1 MNRLL
6 VLIAGLALATSA
18 AAGSGTGKGL
28 DYAAYASG
36 ESLKEIKFFQLYN
49 WQRSTDKTVVLWTRP
64 SEAYLITLR
73 HNCDAMRGSRMVIQ
87 AGGVAGVPGRLRVN
101 DDLLVG
107 EIKCRVAGIQA
118 LDLAAMKQDRAAK
131 KG

>member
-1 MNRLL
+1 MTRLL
-6 VLIAGLALATSA
+6 ALIAGLALAASA
-18 AAGSGTGKGL
+18 TAGGKGT

-64 SEAYLITLR
+64 SEAYLITLL
-73 HNCDAMRGSRMVIQ
+73 HDCDAMRGSRMVIQ